1 MFRRLL
7 ALLALCAI
15 APSTAW
21 AEGKVSLDIAG
32 NTVELEVAT
41 TTIEQRTGLMNRA
54 MLAEDSGML
63 FVFAEPRSVAMWMKN
78 TLIDLDAAFVDACG
92 FILNIETMQKGTLDL
107 RALLLFGACFV
118 FLKQTTIRPS
128 VCVSLTTSRRSR
140 RSCRSSSRPQACRS
154 SRRARPHSGAA
165 QNPSSPACQR
175 RP

>member
-54 MLAEDSGML
+54 MLAEDSACSL
-63 FVFAEPRSVAMWMKN
+63 CSLSR
-78 TLIDLDAAFVDACG
+78 AASPCG
-92 FILNIETMQKGTLDL
+92 
-107 RALLLFGACFV
+107 
-118 FLKQTTIRPS
+118 
-128 VCVSLTTSRRSR
+128 
-140 RSCRSSSRPQACRS
+140 
-154 SRRARPHSGAA
+154 
-165 QNPSSPACQR
+165 
-175 RP
+175 

>member
-7 ALLALCAI
+7 ALLALYAI

-107 RALLLFGACFV
+107 HRSQGPTLSVIEMNAGWFARHGVRSGYYIPAL
-118 FLKQTTIRPS
+118 
-128 VCVSLTTSRRSR
+128 RSQDFCK
-140 RSCRSSSRPQACRS
+140 SPQAKS
-154 SRRARPHSGAA
+154 K
-165 QNPSSPACQR
+165 
-175 RP
+175 